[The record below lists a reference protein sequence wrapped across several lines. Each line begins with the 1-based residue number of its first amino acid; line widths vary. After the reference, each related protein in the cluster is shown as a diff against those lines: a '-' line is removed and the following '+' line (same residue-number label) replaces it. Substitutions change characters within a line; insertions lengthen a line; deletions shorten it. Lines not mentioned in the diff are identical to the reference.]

1 MAEKDNFFVKNKSII
16 TFLILEVVALTAFNF
31 GNLSYIFGIAGGLL
45 AIAGFVFVFN
55 VETDKKS
62 LLWLLL
68 PIGLLLITSIL
79 GSFNPYSKRFIPIS
93 NISLLVA
100 LPSFFAIGFFLRKI
114 GEVKQKIVLLVVGAG
129 LAAITF
135 FGLVS
140 TVIEYGF
147 FYSLIYKKTPNYFF
161 NGMPYDVRKEMYWLS
176 GFEFGEVFIEYG
188 SVFAILCGAFL
199 PGLLFISPKE
209 ERNEFIVSLVIGCVG
224 LLTLLIIPNLKALLV
239 LALASSFAFIYKYL
253 SSKPRVIKIIGG
265 AFMGVVGLGILF
277 FILALVNAAIGF
289 KFDGILARVF
299 VNNEIMAN
307 PSKVFA
313 AIFQKGGKNIL
324 GLQPYVSNDSTLL
337 TDTHIFEVELLKEVG
352 VPGAF
357 LFIGF
362 VLMMGYFM
370 YKYIRKSED
379 SKQVKTTLIVMILSF
394 FAFASLSW
402 ASIIAP
408 HNELSYVPFLR
419 SSLLLVMLFLLGYIY
434 MPPVAEKEIKHE

>member
-1 MAEKDNFFVKNKSII
+1 M
-16 TFLILEVVALTAFNF
+16 
-31 GNLSYIFGIAGGLL
+31 
-45 AIAGFVFVFN
+45 
-55 VETDKKS
+55 
-62 LLWLLL
+62 
-68 PIGLLLITSIL
+68 
-79 GSFNPYSKRFIPIS
+79 
-93 NISLLVA
+93 
-100 LPSFFAIGFFLRKI
+100 
-114 GEVKQKIVLLVVGAG
+114 
-129 LAAITF
+129 
-135 FGLVS
+135 
-140 TVIEYGF
+140 
-147 FYSLIYKKTPNYFF
+147 
-161 NGMPYDVRKEMYWLS
+161 
-176 GFEFGEVFIEYG
+176 
-188 SVFAILCGAFL
+188 
-199 PGLLFISPKE
+199 
-209 ERNEFIVSLVIGCVG
+209 
-224 LLTLLIIPNLKALLV
+224 
-239 LALASSFAFIYKYL
+239 
-253 SSKPRVIKIIGG
+253 KIIGG
-265 AFMGVVGLGILF
+265 VFIGVVGLGILF

-289 KFDGILARVF
+289 KFGGILARVF

-379 SKQVKTTLIVMILSF
+379 SKQVKTTLIIMILSF
-394 FAFASLSW
+394 FAFASFSW